1 MVGMRRRDFAALLSG
16 GAVAWPFAAQAQQ
29 SERVRRVGVL
39 VPYAETHAEAKKR
52 ISAFGHEL
60 QKLGWSEGRNVI
72 VESRF
77 GGGGSERVRTH
88 AAELLRMA
96 PDVILAETTQAMLEL
111 QQTTRTVP
119 IVFVNVADP
128 VEAGFVSNLA
138 RPEGNITGFAN
149 IDIATTG
156 KWLELLR
163 EITPGL
169 SQVLVIFDP
178 KNPITPR
185 RMRAIETAAQ
195 SLSIQL
201 TRAAIHDVGDIEHAI
216 KTFARESNGSLVAL
230 ASPFMDDHRAVIS
243 ASAMQ
248 HRLPAVYAWRFYV
261 TSGGLMSYGTD
272 VIDQYRGAASYVD
285 RILRGAKPSDL
296 PVQLPTK
303 FELVINL
310 KTAKALGLTVPQSL
324 LATAE
329 EVIE

>member
-1 MVGMRRRDFAALLSG
+1 MAIDIRRREFIFTLG
-16 GAVAWPFAAQAQQ
+16 GAAVAWPLAVRAQQ
-29 SERVRRVGVL
+29 SERVRRIGVL
-39 VPYAETHAEAKKR
+39 VPFTETNTAAQSHIAEFKR
-52 ISAFGHEL
+52 EL

-72 VESRF
+72 VKSRF
-77 GGGGSERVRTH
+77 GGGDSERVRTH
-88 AAELLRMA
+88 AAELLGMT
-96 PDVILAETTQAMLEL
+96 PDVMLAETTQAMLGL

-119 IVFVNVADP
+119 TVFVNVADP

-201 TRAAIHDVGDIEHAI
+201 TRAAIHHVGDIEHAI
-216 KTFARESNGSLVAL
+216 KTFAESRMVVWLRWQVLLWTIIGRSSPHQRCSTACSAADQVPAGDQPQDRQGARPHCAGS
-230 ASPFMDDHRAVIS
+230 
-243 ASAMQ
+243 
-248 HRLPAVYAWRFYV
+248 
-261 TSGGLMSYGTD
+261 
-272 VIDQYRGAASYVD
+272 
-285 RILRGAKPSDL
+285 
-296 PVQLPTK
+296 
-303 FELVINL
+303 
-310 KTAKALGLTVPQSL
+310 SL
-324 LATAE
+324 LGRAD

>member
-1 MVGMRRRDFAALLSG
+1 MAIDIRRREFIFTLG
-16 GAVAWPFAAQAQQ
+16 GAAAAWPLAARAQQ

-39 VPYAETHAEAKKR
+39 VPFTETNTEAQSHIAEFKR
-52 ISAFGHEL
+52 EL

-77 GGGGSERVRTH
+77 GGGDSERVRTH
-88 AAELLRMA
+88 AAELLRMT
-96 PDVILAETTQAMLEL
+96 PDVILTETTQAMLEL

-169 SQVLVIFDP
+169 SQVPVSPGGFL
-178 KNPITPR
+178 R
-185 RMRAIETAAQ
+185 
-195 SLSIQL
+195 
-201 TRAAIHDVGDIEHAI
+201 
-216 KTFARESNGSLVAL
+216 GS
-230 ASPFMDDHRAVIS
+230 
-243 ASAMQ
+243 
-248 HRLPAVYAWRFYV
+248 
-261 TSGGLMSYGTD
+261 
-272 VIDQYRGAASYVD
+272 
-285 RILRGAKPSDL
+285 ILRGAKPSDL

-310 KTAKALGLTVPQSL
+310 NTAKALGIVVPPSL
-324 LATAE
+324 LARAD